1 MNAPLA
7 LPTAPPQSARVS
19 LAIRRRRVAL
29 VLAAAVLALSACG
42 GGGGGGGNDG
52 SGGGGPAPCAGV
64 AAAGQCLTAA
74 QFESRRDAL
83 ARGYLGD
90 REYRAQP
97 ALERTNA
104 HKAHAALAVVLGE
117 AVEPGAGVRIALI
130 DSGVDLDHPELA
142 GADIAETLLAGV
154 ADEVAAQFPPDRYSH
169 GTAVASVIAAQPN
182 GAGFVGIAPG
192 AEVKVYAVPVA
203 DGPRPDRG
211 RSYDFGV
218 SAQSFTTV
226 LSADV
231 DIVNA
236 SFGSPGLFVEN
247 YTTAAVRRLKE
258 ENRGF
263 ADAAA
268 AIAQSDRDAG
278 ERTVFVWA
286 AGNDHREPCDPTR
299 PDVENCVPA
308 SSSPL
313 GGRYRASSPGF
324 VGGGAVALLEK
335 WQGHNVVAVA
345 LGADGSIAEFSNRC
359 GVAAPWC
366 IAAPGTAVRVA
377 YFGPDGRHVAAAD
390 GTSFAAPI
398 VSGGLALTKQF
409 FRGQLANPELVA
421 RLFATADR
429 TGVYADPDIYGR
441 GRMDLGAAVRPVG
454 AARIMTGRRLAT
466 GGHDVRSTALQPGGA
481 LGDGLSR
488 SLAGREIAAFDALG
502 APFWFDLSALAGD
515 AGAPPL
521 AARLRALMRSDRFAD
536 RAASAPGR
544 SGWRFGLR
552 ESPVRTA
559 SSLLH
564 LARDAATLA
573 LTTAGGFEATA
584 FTSAGLAGEKTPELG
599 ALLAW
604 RPPQRRFGLRLGWL
618 EERESMLGSVAA
630 GAFGR
635 LSSASLVAG
644 FEGSAAFEGW
654 RLAADIEIGAAMP
667 RAGGGIVTGLSQA
680 ATSAAA
686 LRATRRLTA
695 RDSVTLSL
703 SQPPRIE
710 RGTARLTL
718 PVGRTREGAILHET
732 IRADLRPSARQ
743 IDLAVRWRRGRALGG
758 ELLAEGL
765 VSHNPGHARGAPE
778 LALLAGWRA
787 AF

>member
-1 MNAPLA
+1 MHAPMA
-7 LPTAPPQSARVS
+7 MPTAPPGSPGGS
-19 LAIRRRRVAL
+19 LAIRRRRAGL

-42 GGGGGGGNDG
+42 GGGGGSDG
-52 SGGGGPAPCAGV
+52 GGGGPAPCAGV
-64 AAAGQCLTAA
+64 VAAGECLTEA

-83 ARGYLGD
+83 ARDYLGD
-90 REYRAQP
+90 PEYRAQP
-97 ALERTNA
+97 ALERTGA
-104 HKAHAALAVVLGE
+104 HKAHAALALVLGE
-117 AVEPGAGVRIALI
+117 DVEPGAGVKIAVI

-142 GADIAETLLAGV
+142 GADITETLLAGV
-154 ADEVAAQFPPDRYSH
+154 ADEVAAQFPPNRYSH

-182 GAGFVGIAPG
+182 GVGFVGIAPG
-192 AEVKVYAVPVA
+192 AEIKVYAVPVA
-203 DGPRPDRG
+203 HAPDPGRRRG
-211 RSYDFGV
+211 YGFGV
-218 SAQSFTTV
+218 SADSFRTV
-226 LSADV
+226 LSADI

-247 YTTAAVRRLKE
+247 YTIDEIRRLKE
-258 ENRGF
+258 ENPSF
-263 ADAAA
+263 ADPVAT
-268 AIAQSDRDAG
+268 IAQSDVDAA

-286 AGNDHREPCDPTR
+286 AGNDHGEPCDPAW
-299 PDVENCVPA
+299 PGVENCVPA

-313 GGRYRASSPGF
+313 GGRYRATSPGL
-324 VGGGAVALLEK
+324 VGGGTVALVEA

-345 LGADGSIAEFSNRC
+345 LDADGSIAEFSNRC

-377 YFGPDGRHVAAAD
+377 YFGPDGRLVAAGD
-390 GTSFAAPI
+390 GTSFATPL
-398 VSGGLALTKQF
+398 VSGGLALMKQF

-429 TGVYADPDIYGR
+429 TGVYADADIYGR

-454 AARIMTGRRLAT
+454 AATVATGRRVAA
-466 GGHDVRSTALQPGGA
+466 GGHDVRTTALTPGGA

-502 APFWFDLSALAGD
+502 APFWFDLSALAGE

-521 AARLRALMRSDRFAD
+521 AARLRALMRSDRSEDGA
-536 RAASAPGR
+536 AASAVGR

-564 LARDAATLA
+564 LAGDAATLA
-573 LTTAGGFEATA
+573 LATAGGFEATA

-604 RPPQRRFGLRLGWL
+604 RPPERRFGLRLGWL

-644 FEGSAAFEGW
+644 VEGGAAFEGW
-654 RLAADIEIGAAMP
+654 RLAADIEFGWAMP

-686 LRATRRLTA
+686 LRATRSLTA
-695 RDSVTLSL
+695 RDTLTLSL
-703 SQPPRIE
+703 AQPPRIE
-710 RGTARLTL
+710 RGAARLTL
-718 PVGRTREGAILHET
+718 PVGRTREGAVLHET
-732 IRADLRPSARQ
+732 VRADLSPSARQ
-743 IDLAVRWRRGRALGG
+743 IDLAVRWRRGPALGG

-765 VSHNPGHARGAPE
+765 VSHHPGHAKGAPE
-778 LALLAGWRA
+778 LALLAAWRA

>member
-1 MNAPLA
+1 MHAPMA
-7 LPTAPPQSARVS
+7 MPTAPPGSPGAS
-19 LAIRRRRVAL
+19 LAIRRRRAGP

-42 GGGGGGGNDG
+42 GGGSGDD
-52 SGGGGPAPCAGV
+52 GGGGPPPCAGIV
-64 AAAGQCLTAA
+64 AAGQCLTAA

-83 ARGYLGD
+83 ARSYLGD

-104 HKAHAALAVVLGE
+104 HKARAALALVLGE
-117 AVEPGAGVRIALI
+117 AVEPGAGVKIAVI
-130 DSGVDLDHPELA
+130 DSGVDLGHPELA
-142 GADIAETLLAGV
+142 GADITETLLAGV

-169 GTAVASVIAAQPN
+169 GTAVASVIAAQAN
-182 GAGFVGIAPG
+182 GVGFVGIAPG

-203 DGPRPDRG
+203 HAPPDPNRR
-211 RSYDFGV
+211 RSYGFGV
-218 SAQSFTTV
+218 SAQSFRTV
-226 LSADV
+226 LSAEI

-247 YTTAAVRRLKE
+247 YTIDEVRRLEE
-258 ENRGF
+258 ENPSF
-263 ADAAA
+263 ADPVA
-268 AIAQSDRDAG
+268 AIAQADVDAA

-286 AGNDHREPCDPTR
+286 AGNDHGEPCDPTW
-299 PDVENCVPA
+299 PGVENCVPA

-313 GGRYRASSPGF
+313 GGRYRATSPGL
-324 VGGGAVALLEK
+324 VGGGTVALVEA

-345 LGADGSIAEFSNRC
+345 LDADGSIAEFSNRC

-390 GTSFAAPI
+390 GTSFATPI
-398 VSGGLALTKQF
+398 VSGGLALMKQF

-429 TGVYADPDIYGR
+429 TGVYADADIYGR
-441 GRMDLGAAVRPVG
+441 GRMDLGAGVRPVG
-454 AARIMTGRRLAT
+454 AATVTTGLRVAA
-466 GGHDVRSTALQPGGA
+466 GGHDVRTTALTPGGA

-502 APFWFDLSALAGD
+502 APFWFDLSALTGE

-521 AARLRALMRSDRFAD
+521 AARLRALMRSEGSEDG
-536 RAASAPGR
+536 AAAGAAGR

-552 ESPVRTA
+552 RSPVRTA

-564 LARDAATLA
+564 LAGDAATLA
-573 LTTAGGFEATA
+573 LADAGGFEATA

-604 RPPQRRFGLRLGWL
+604 RPPERPFGLRLGWL

-635 LSSASLVAG
+635 LAAASLVAG
-644 FEGSAAFEGW
+644 VEGSAGVEGW
-654 RLAADIEIGAAMP
+654 RLAADIEVGWAMP

-686 LRATRRLTA
+686 LRATRSLTA
-695 RDSVTLSL
+695 RDTLTLSL
-703 SQPPRIE
+703 AQPPRIE
-710 RGTARLTL
+710 RGAARLTL
-718 PVGRTREGAILHET
+718 PVGRTREGAVLHET
-732 IRADLRPSARQ
+732 IRADLSPSARQ
-743 IDLAVRWRRGRALGG
+743 IDLAVRWRRGPALGG
-758 ELLAEGL
+758 ELLAEGV
-765 VSHNPGHARGAPE
+765 VSHHPGHARGAPE
-778 LALLAGWRA
+778 LALLAAWRA